1 MRAERIS
8 ASFDLRASGVL
19 EMNRRILTIA
29 FALVAC
35 VSVTRVFAQGP
46 AAAATVNVPVSKL
59 AVIYSEQFQ
68 DPKTGIARF
77 IVTLNKLNGEFQK
90 VQDDINQTTQQLTA
104 LQNEITRLQ
113 QAGGATPAQIQAKID
128 TLDQQK
134 RDFQRRGEDAK
145 AQYQKRYQDLFGPLQ
160 EDISKALD
168 AYAKTRGITL
178 IIDGSQVPVLYA
190 AESMDVTRAFISDY
204 NLKNPATAQAMPTK

>member
-1 MRAERIS
+1 
-8 ASFDLRASGVL
+8 
-19 EMNRRILTIA
+19 MNRRILTIA